1 MLRFTLSRIFVVAF
15 ALTAAGCVAT
25 QSPVIKRP
33 SGETVPIRLDAHP
46 LGKSGPVPTVI
57 VAHGSGGV
65 SAMHRA
71 MASTLND
78 WGYNAVV
85 IDHYTL
91 RGISAPHAGVALHGA
106 RGEDRALD
114 FIEAAHWIKRQDWH
128 KGKIAVV
135 GFSQGGGGVLALVN
149 ERTLKN
155 LGYVTEARPNPIS
168 VAVAFYPSCAITPP
182 PMQPSM
188 PTQIHLAENDDLA
201 YVSACGF
208 GRNTPYQIH
217 LYQGATHSFDENI
230 SAQAML
236 RFTHR
241 YSQAATQESRVNLR
255 RFLDANIRQ

>member
-1 MLRFTLSRIFVVAF
+1 MLRIALLKISVVALVL
-15 ALTAAGCVAT
+15 AAAGCVAT
-25 QSPVIKRP
+25 QSPLIKRP
-33 SGETVPIRLDAHP
+33 SGEAVPIRLDAYP
-46 LGKSGPVPTVI
+46 LGKSGPAPTVI

-114 FIEAAHWIKRQDWH
+114 FIEAAHWIRQQDWH
-128 KGKIAVV
+128 RGKIAVV

-149 ERTLKN
+149 DRILRN
-155 LGYVTEARPNPIS
+155 LDYVTESRPNPIS
-168 VAVAFYPSCAITPP
+168 VAVAFYPSCAITSP

-188 PTQIHLAENDDLA
+188 PTQVHLAEKDDLA
-201 YVSACGF
+201 YISACGF
-208 GRNTPYQIH
+208 GRNSPYEVH

-230 SAQAML
+230 PTQAVL

-241 YSQAATQESRVNLR
+241 YSHAATQESRVNLR
-255 RFLDANIRQ
+255 RFLDANMGK